1 MTKMTIVF
9 VQFVLEME
17 ISFGKRLAMAI
28 SFGKRLAMAIVVE

>member
-1 MTKMTIVF
+1 MMTTMMKMTIVY

-28 SFGKRLAMAIVVE
+28 VVE